1 MDGFVLYLK
10 KKSLFDKLSDAD
22 AGRLIK
28 AIYTY
33 QTDGTRPTDTMT
45 DLLLEDFIVVF
56 TQDKEKHSKFV
67 ESRRA
72 AAMARWGREKESPT
86 KPKSEPQ
93 GLLFSDATPAIT
105 TKPKAKA
112 FVPPTV
118 EEVQAYCVSRHNGI
132 DAQYFWDY
140 QTARNWVY
148 KGNVKMKDWKAAVRT
163 WERNGVKGSSTTA
176 ASKPQI
182 TGNQKSDIFTIMDYL
197 NNGNN

>member
-45 DLLLEDFIVVF
+45 DLLLEDFIVDF

-86 KPKSEPQ
+86 KPK
-93 GLLFSDATPAIT
+93 
-105 TKPKAKA
+105 AKA

-118 EEVQAYCVSRHNGI
+118 EEVQAYCDSRQNGI

-140 QTARNWVY
+140 QMARNWVY